1 MTTEPA
7 YTISSPEANGFSSI
21 ELKIIHAAKLN
32 FTSLKMDSL
41 DFSRYQDIKISYI
54 FHFSHYR
61 WSYIP

>member
-7 YTISSPEANGFSSI
+7 YTISSPEANGFSSS

-41 DFSRYQDIKISYI
+41 DFSRY
-54 FHFSHYR
+54 
-61 WSYIP
+61 